1 MCAIFSRTQE
11 NMNLKKEMG
20 DPKKKKK
27 MEILEMKNKIPETKL
42 HWMRSTADQI
52 RYYRR
57 KEQSTLRNSSRHY
70 PIGKK
75 MWIKDL

>member
-20 DPKKKKK
+20 DPKKKK

-70 PIGKK
+70 PIGKN